1 MPQSLTHSQGK
12 HIAGIFRVAIF
23 FFAAFAV
30 AGIGSRRQTRDMPG
44 KTLRDSILDAL
55 RNANANP
62 LSKSQISRGLK
73 LPGTRITELKNTLD
87 AMVKEGVIID
97 GKKNTYL
104 LPAAPKNQLTGALK
118 FHPKGHA
125 FFFPEIT
132 DEHNI
137 ASGIDFTLHS
147 RIFIDRRNVG
157 TSLDGDRVAVSILK
171 QVARPFRTRSESTP
185 DAAEEMKG
193 KVDQVL
199 ARRSGKLVGIYRKK
213 GNFGWIDCDDKAV
226 EGRVDVVG
234 DTTAMPGQLV
244 VVDLEEWLDRK
255 NDPRGRVIEV
265 LGWPGDPGVDIISV
279 IHRFGLRTSFP
290 DEVLAEAR
298 AVPEEPEASEIA
310 RRKDWRDK
318 LVITIDP
325 ADAKDH
331 DDAIWCEKT
340 KTGWTLAVHIAD
352 VSHYIKPGSPMD
364 KEAIERG
371 NSTYLVD
378 RVLPMLPT
386 ELSNGICSLKPDVD
400 RLTKCALL
408 EISHEGVIF
417 RAKFIDTVIHSR
429 AKLSYEQAQAIL
441 DGKPAPEG
449 SDPKLVGMVK
459 EGWNLAS
466 TLRRRRFEN
475 GALDLEMP
483 EIKIRLDDQGRASV
497 AEPVVHTESHQLVE
511 ECMLAANEAV
521 AKILR
526 ERMKPAVY
534 RIHEDPDPSRLMD
547 YTETAKAH
555 GYRPGDLTN
564 RSHIQALLDQS
575 KGSPEEHVIK
585 LGLLKSLKRAVYS
598 AEPIGHYGL
607 AKTDYCHFTSPIRRY
622 ADLIV
627 HRALQPLLENPPKPH
642 DRTPSQADLYEI
654 SRHISDTERTS
665 SDAESETKQIK
676 LLEYL
681 DRVAQQP
688 TPPVFNGLIT
698 DVRPMG
704 LMVEIPDMGV
714 RGVVKRED
722 LPEGRWF
729 FEPHRMAWVSK
740 DGKVIQL
747 GMRLPLRV
755 INIDFDKRF
764 VDFAVAGKPTTEGT
778 HRPSAKVVKK
788 HGKPPHTKT
797 ASKVGPAV
805 KQKEGRY
812 ANPKDKPKR
821 RKRR

>member
-1 MPQSLTHSQGK
+1 
-12 HIAGIFRVAIF
+12 
-23 FFAAFAV
+23 
-30 AGIGSRRQTRDMPG
+30 MPG

-55 RNANANP
+55 RSANGNP
-62 LSKSQISRGLK
+62 ISKSQISRGLK
-73 LPGTRITELKNTLD
+73 LPGTRLAELKSTLE
-87 AMVKEGVIID
+87 AMVKEGVITD

-104 LPAAPKNQLTGALK
+104 LPSAPKNQLTGTLK

-171 QVARPFRTRSESTP
+171 QVPRPFRTRSEFTP
-185 DAAEEMKG
+185 DTSDEMRG
-193 KVDQVL
+193 RVDQVL

-234 DTTAMPGQLV
+234 DTTAMPGQMV

-400 RLTKCALL
+400 RLTKCALM

-417 RAKFIDTVIHSR
+417 KAKFIDAVIHSR

-466 TLRRRRFEN
+466 TLRRRRFEH

-483 EIKIRLDDQGRASV
+483 EIKIRLDDQGRAAV

-564 RSHIQALLDQS
+564 RSHIQDLLDQS

-627 HRALQPLLENPPKPH
+627 HRALQPLLENAPKPH

-681 DRVAQQP
+681 DRVASSP
-688 TPPVFNGLIT
+688 EPPVFNGLIT

-778 HRPSAKVVKK
+778 HRPSAKIAKK
-788 HGKPPHTKT
+788 HGKLPHTKP
-797 ASKVGPAV
+797 AAKVGPAV
-805 KQKEGRY
+805 KRKEGRY
-812 ANPKDKPKR
+812 ASPKDKPKR
-821 RKRR
+821 KKRR

>member
-1 MPQSLTHSQGK
+1 MS
-12 HIAGIFRVAIF
+12 GIN
-23 FFAAFAV
+23 
-30 AGIGSRRQTRDMPG
+30 
-44 KTLRDSILDAL
+44 LRDSVLDAL
-55 RNANANP
+55 RSAKGNP
-62 LSKSQISRGLK
+62 LSKSQLSRGLK
-73 LPGTRITELKNTLD
+73 LPGTRVTELRNTLD
-87 AMVKEGVIID
+87 ALVKEGLIRE
-97 GKKNTYL
+97 GKKGCYQI
-104 LPAAPKNQLTGALK
+104 PDAPKNQLTGVLK

-137 ASGIDFTLHS
+137 ATGIDFTLHS
-147 RIFIDRRNVG
+147 RILIDRRNVS
-157 TSLDGDRVAVSILK
+157 TSLDGDRVLVSIVK
-171 QVARPFRTRSESTP
+171 PVARPFRTRSEFTP
-185 DAAEEMKG
+185 EPTEEIKG
-193 KVDQVL
+193 RVEQVL
-199 ARRSGKLVGIYRKK
+199 ARRSGRLVGIFKAM
-213 GNFGWIDCDDKAV
+213 GNFSWVECDDKAI
-226 EGRVDVVG
+226 EGRIDVIG

-244 VVDLEEWLDRK
+244 VVDLADWTDR
-255 NDPRGRVIEV
+255 NATPRGRVIEV
-265 LGWPGDPGVDIISV
+265 LGWPGDPGVDMISV
-279 IHRFGLRTSFP
+279 IHRYGLRTSFP
-290 DEVLAEAR
+290 DHVLAEAR
-298 AVPEEPEASEIA
+298 GVPEEPEASEIA

-331 DDAIWCEKT
+331 DDAIWVEKST
-340 KTGWTLAVHIAD
+340 RGWTLAVHIAD

-364 KEAIERG
+364 QEAIERG

-386 ELSNGICSLKPDVD
+386 ELSNGICSLVPNVD

-408 EISHEGVIF
+408 EISEDGEI
-417 RAKFIDTVIHSR
+417 RKAKFIDAVIHSR

-441 DGKPAPEG
+441 DGKPAPARC
-449 SDPKLVGMVK
+449 DPALVGMVK
-459 EGWNLAS
+459 EAWALAS
-466 TLRRRRFEN
+466 AMRARRFAQ

-483 EIKIRLDDQGRASV
+483 EIKIRLDDQGRAEV
-497 AEPVVHTESHQLVE
+497 AEPVIHTESHQLVE

-534 RIHEDPDPSRLMD
+534 RIHEDPDPSRLLD

-564 RSHIQALLDQS
+564 RAHIQKLLDES
-575 KGSPEEHVIK
+575 KGTPEEHVIK

-607 AKTDYCHFTSPIRRY
+607 AKGDYCHFTSPIRRY

-642 DRTPSQADLYEI
+642 DRTPSQADLREI

-681 DRVAQQP
+681 DRVASSDK
-688 TPPVFNGLIT
+688 PPVFDGLIT

-722 LPEGRWF
+722 LPDGRWR
-729 FEPHRMAWVSK
+729 FEAHRMAWVSM

-747 GMRLPLRV
+747 GMRIPLRV

-764 VDFAVAGKPTTEGT
+764 VDFAVAGKPTSEGT
-778 HRPSAKVVKK
+778 HVAAQQRPVIAKK
-788 HGKPPHTKT
+788 HGKPHTKPS
-797 ASKVGPAV
+797 SKVGPAP
-805 KQKEGRY
+805 KRKEGRY
-812 ANPKDKPKR
+812 ASPKDKPKR
-821 RKRR
+821 RKRK

>member
-1 MPQSLTHSQGK
+1 
-12 HIAGIFRVAIF
+12 
-23 FFAAFAV
+23 
-30 AGIGSRRQTRDMPG
+30 MPG
-44 KTLRDSILDAL
+44 ISLRDSILAAL
-55 RNANANP
+55 RSANGNP
-62 LSKSQISRGLK
+62 LSKSQLARGLK
-73 LPGTRITELKNTLD
+73 LPGTRITELRKALD
-87 AMVKEGVIID
+87 ALVEEGAIKD

-104 LPAAPKNQLTGALK
+104 LPTAPKNQLTGTLK

-137 ASGIDFTLHS
+137 ASGIDFTIHS

-157 TSLDGDRVAVSILK
+157 TSLDGDQVAVSIIK
-171 QVARPFRTRSESTP
+171 QVARPFRTRSEFTADTS
-185 DAAEEMKG
+185 DEMRG
-193 KVDQVL
+193 KVDEVIT
-199 ARRSGKLVGIYRKK
+199 RRSGKLVGIYRKK
-213 GNFGWIDCDDKAV
+213 ANFGWIDCDDKAI

-244 VVDLEEWLDRK
+244 VVDLEEWLNR
-255 NDPRGRVIEV
+255 NTDPRGRIIEV

-364 KEAIERG
+364 QEAIERG

-386 ELSNGICSLKPDVD
+386 ELSNGICSLKPNVD

-408 EISHEGVIF
+408 EISNEGVIF
-417 RAKFIDTVIHSR
+417 KAKFIDAVIHSR

-441 DGKPAPEG
+441 DGKPAPDG
-449 SDPKLVGMVK
+449 SDPKLVGMIK
-459 EGWNLAS
+459 ESWNLAS
-466 TLRRRRFEN
+466 TLRRRRFEQ

-483 EIKIRLDDQGRASV
+483 EIKIRLDDQGRAAV

-511 ECMLAANEAV
+511 ECMLAANESV

-534 RIHEDPDPSRLMD
+534 RIHEDPDPSRLID

-564 RSHIQALLDQS
+564 RAHIQKLLDDS

-622 ADLIV
+622 ADLII
-627 HRALQPLLENPPKPH
+627 HRALQPLLENSPKPH

-688 TPPVFNGLIT
+688 EPPLFNGLIT

-729 FEPHRMAWVSK
+729 FEAHRKAWVSK

-778 HRPSAKVVKK
+778 HRPSAVVAKK
-788 HGKPPHTKT
+788 HGKQPHTKT
-797 ASKVGPAV
+797 AAKVGPAV
-805 KQKEGRY
+805 KRKEGRY
-812 ANPKDKPKR
+812 ASPKDKPKR

>member
-1 MPQSLTHSQGK
+1 MSGK
-12 HIAGIFRVAIF
+12 N
-23 FFAAFAV
+23 
-30 AGIGSRRQTRDMPG
+30 
-44 KTLRDSILDAL
+44 LRDSVLDAL
-55 RNANANP
+55 NSAKGNP
-62 LSKSQISRGLK
+62 LSKSQLSRSLK
-73 LPGTRITELKNTLD
+73 LPGTRVTELRNTLD
-87 AMVKEGVIID
+87 ALVKEGLISE
-97 GKKNTYL
+97 GKKGCYQI
-104 LPAAPKNQLTGALK
+104 PGPPKNQLTGVLK

-137 ASGIDFTLHS
+137 ATGIDFTLHS
-147 RIFIDRRNVG
+147 RILIDRRNVS
-157 TSLDGDRVAVSILK
+157 TSLDGDRVLVSIVK
-171 QVARPFRTRSESTP
+171 PVARPFRTRSEFTP
-185 DAAEEMKG
+185 EPTEEIKG
-193 KVDQVL
+193 RVEKVL
-199 ARRSGKLVGIYRKK
+199 ARRSGRLVGIFQKK
-213 GNFGWIDCDDKAV
+213 ANFSWVECDDKAI
-226 EGRVDVVG
+226 EGRIDVIG
-234 DTTAMPGQLV
+234 DSTAMPGQMV
-244 VVDLEEWLDRK
+244 VVDLADWTDR
-255 NDPRGRVIEV
+255 NATPRGRVIEV
-265 LGWPGDPGVDIISV
+265 LGWPGDPGVDMISV
-279 IHRFGLRTSFP
+279 IHRYGLRTSFP
-290 DEVLAEAR
+290 DHVLAEAR
-298 AVPEEPEASEIA
+298 GVPEEPEPSEIA

-331 DDAIWCEKT
+331 DDAIWVEKSAR
-340 KTGWTLAVHIAD
+340 GWTLAVHIAD

-364 KEAIERG
+364 QEAIERG

-386 ELSNGICSLKPDVD
+386 ELSNGICSLVPNVD

-408 EISHEGVIF
+408 EISEDGEI
-417 RAKFIDTVIHSR
+417 RKAKFIDAVIHSR

-441 DGKPAPEG
+441 DGKPAPAD
-449 SDPKLVGMVK
+449 SDPQLVGMVK
-459 EGWNLAS
+459 EAWKLAS
-466 TLRRRRFEN
+466 AMRARRFAQ

-483 EIKIRLDDQGRASV
+483 EIKIRLDDQGRAEV

-534 RIHEDPDPSRLMD
+534 RIHEDPDPSRLLD

-564 RSHIQALLDQS
+564 RAHIQKLLDES
-575 KGSPEEHVIK
+575 KGTPEEHVIK

-607 AKTDYCHFTSPIRRY
+607 AKGDYCHFTSPIRRY

-642 DRTPSQADLYEI
+642 DRTPSQADLREI

-681 DRVAQQP
+681 DRVASSDK
-688 TPPVFNGLIT
+688 PPVFDGLIT

-722 LPEGRWF
+722 LPEGRWR
-729 FEPHRMAWVSK
+729 FEAHRMAWASM

-747 GMRLPLRV
+747 GMRIPLRV

-764 VDFAVAGKPTTEGT
+764 VDFAVAGKPTSEGT
-778 HRPSAKVVKK
+778 HVATKQRPVIAKK
-788 HGKPPHTKT
+788 HGKPHTKP
-797 ASKVGPAV
+797 ASKVGPAP
-805 KQKEGRY
+805 KRKEGRY
-812 ANPKDKPKR
+812 ASPKDKTKR
-821 RKRR
+821 RKRK

>member
-1 MPQSLTHSQGK
+1 
-12 HIAGIFRVAIF
+12 
-23 FFAAFAV
+23 
-30 AGIGSRRQTRDMPG
+30 MPG
-44 KTLRDSILDAL
+44 NNLRDSILDAL
-55 RNANANP
+55 RTASGNP
-62 LSKSQISRGLK
+62 LSQSQLGRSLK
-73 LPGTRITELKNTLD
+73 IPAKAIGQLHDKLD
-87 AMVKEGVIID
+87 AMVADGTIRE

-104 LPAAPKNQLTGALK
+104 LPAAPKNQLTGVLK

-125 FFFPEIT
+125 FFYPDIA
-132 DEHNI
+132 DPANV
-137 ASGIDFTLHS
+137 ASGIDFTIHS
-147 RIFIDRRNVG
+147 RILVERRDVA
-157 TSLDGDRVAVSILK
+157 TSLDGDKVAVSILK
-171 QVARPFRTRSESTP
+171 KAARPFRTRSESTP
-185 DAAEEMKG
+185 DAPEELRG
-193 KVDQVL
+193 KVEEIL
-199 ARRSGKLVGIYRKK
+199 ERRSGKLVGIYRQK
-213 GNFGWIDCDDKAV
+213 GKFGWIDCDDKAI
-226 EGRVDVVG
+226 EGRVDVIG
-234 DTTAMPGQLV
+234 DTTAQPGQLV
-244 VVDLEEWLDRK
+244 VVDLEDWQDRK
-255 NDPRGRVIEV
+255 ANPRGRIIEV

-290 DEVLAEAR
+290 EDVLAEAR
-298 AVPEEPEASEIA
+298 AVPEQPEPKEIK

-340 KTGWTLAVHIAD
+340 KNGWQLAVHIAD

-364 KEAIERG
+364 QEAVERG

-400 RLTKCALL
+400 RLTKCALMD
-408 EISHEGVIF
+408 ISRDGKIVKSTF
-417 RAKFIDTVIHSR
+417 FDAVIHSR

-441 DGKPAPEG
+441 DGKPAPNG
-449 SDPKLVGMVK
+449 SDPTLVPLVR
-459 EGWNLAS
+459 EGWKLAS
-466 TLRRRRFEN
+466 AMRSRRFEN

-483 EIKIRLDDQGRASV
+483 EIKIRLDDEGNAAV
-497 AEPVVHTESHQLVE
+497 AEPVIHTESHQLVE

-526 ERMKPAVY
+526 ERMKPALY
-534 RIHEDPDPSRLMD
+534 RIHDDPDPSRLID

-564 RSHIQALLDQS
+564 RAHIQKLLDDS
-575 KGSPEEHVIK
+575 KGTPEEHVIK
-585 LGLLKSLKRAVYS
+585 LGLLKSLKRAAYS
-598 AEPIGHYGL
+598 ADPIGHYGL
-607 AKTDYCHFTSPIRRY
+607 AKTDYTHFTSPIRRY

-627 HRALQPLLENPPKPH
+627 HRALQPLLENPPKKC
-642 DRTPSQADLYEI
+642 DKTPPIAELREI
-654 SRHISDTERTS
+654 ARHISDTERTS

-681 DRVAQQP
+681 HRVAGSDD
-688 TPPVFNGLIT
+688 PPIFDGLIT

-729 FEPHRMAWVSK
+729 FEAHRMAWVSR
-740 DGKVIQL
+740 DGKEIQR

-755 INIDFDKRF
+755 INIDFDRRF
-764 VDFAVAGKPTTEGT
+764 VDFAVAGRPTTEGT
-778 HRPSAKVVKK
+778 HVSGKSPKPSGKQPRKSAHSPPKAAKK
-788 HGKPPHTKT
+788 HPKPQPKP
-797 ASKVGPAV
+797 AAQAGPAP
-805 KQKEGRY
+805 KRQESRY
-812 ANPKDKPKR
+812 ANPGKGRVPKR
-821 RKRR
+821 RR

>member
-1 MPQSLTHSQGK
+1 M
-12 HIAGIFRVAIF
+12 AG
-23 FFAAFAV
+23 
-30 AGIGSRRQTRDMPG
+30 QN
-44 KTLRDSILDAL
+44 LRDLILDQL
-55 RNANANP
+55 RTANGNP
-62 LSKSQISRGLK
+62 LSKSQLTRRLK
-73 LPGTRITELKNTLD
+73 LPGTQVTELRNTL
-87 AMVKEGVIID
+87 AELVKEGLINE
-97 GKKNTYL
+97 GKKACYEV
-104 LPAAPKNQLTGALK
+104 PATPKNQLTGNLK

-125 FFFPEIT
+125 FFFPDIT
-132 DEHNI
+132 DEHNL
-137 ASGIDFTLHS
+137 AAGIDFTINS
-147 RIFIDRRNVG
+147 RIMIDRRNVG
-157 TSLDGDRVAVSILK
+157 TSLDGDKVLVSIIK
-171 QVARPFRTRSESTP
+171 QVARPFRTRSEFTP
-185 DAAEEMKG
+185 DPSDEMRG
-193 KVDQVL
+193 KVEKVL
-199 ARRSGKLVGIYRKK
+199 ARRSGRLVGIYQKK
-213 GNFGWIDCDDKAV
+213 GKFGWVDCDDKAI
-226 EGRVDVVG
+226 EGKIDVIG

-244 VVDLEEWLDRK
+244 VVDLEEWLDR
-255 NDPRGRVIEV
+255 NATPRGRVIEV
-265 LGWPGDPGVDIISV
+265 LGWPGDPGVDIIGV
-279 IHRFGLRTSFP
+279 IHRYGLRTSFP
-290 DEVLAEAR
+290 DHVLAEAR
-298 AVPEEPEASEIA
+298 AVPEEPEESEIA

-331 DDAIWCEKT
+331 DDAIWLEKT
-340 KTGWTLAVHIAD
+340 SRGWTLAVHIAD

-364 KEAIERG
+364 SEAIDRG

-408 EISHEGVIF
+408 EISEDGEITK
-417 RAKFIDTVIHSR
+417 AKFIDAVIHSR

-459 EGWNLAS
+459 EGWKLAS
-466 TLRRRRFEN
+466 TLRERRFRH

-483 EIKIRLDDQGRASV
+483 EIKIRLDDKGRAEV
-497 AEPVVHTESHQLVE
+497 AEPVIHTESHQLVE

-521 AKILR
+521 AKVLKD
-526 ERMKPAVY
+526 RMKPSIY
-534 RIHEDPDPSRLMD
+534 RIHEDPDPSRLLD

-564 RSHIQALLDQS
+564 RAHIQKLLDDS

-607 AKTDYCHFTSPIRRY
+607 AKGDYCHFTSPIRRY

-627 HRALQPLLENPPKPH
+627 HRALQPLLENAPKPH
-642 DRTPSQADLYEI
+642 DRTPSQADLREI

-681 DRVAQQP
+681 DRVASSDE
-688 TPPVFNGLIT
+688 PPVFDGLIT

-704 LMVEIPDMGV
+704 LMVEIPNMGV

-722 LPEGRWF
+722 LPEGRWR
-729 FEPHRMAWVSK
+729 FESHRMAWVST
-740 DGKVIQL
+740 DGKTIQL
-747 GMRLPLRV
+747 GMRIPLRV

-764 VDFAVAGKPTTEGT
+764 VDFSVAGKPTSEGT
-778 HRPSAKVVKK
+778 HISVKNPVVAKK
-788 HGKPPHTKT
+788 HGKPHTKP
-797 ASKVGPAV
+797 AAKVGPAP
-805 KQKEGRY
+805 KRKESRY
-812 ANPKDKPKR
+812 ATKEKPKR

>member
-1 MPQSLTHSQGK
+1 MSGK
-12 HIAGIFRVAIF
+12 N
-23 FFAAFAV
+23 
-30 AGIGSRRQTRDMPG
+30 
-44 KTLRDSILDAL
+44 LRDSVLDAL
-55 RNANANP
+55 RSAKGNP
-62 LSKSQISRGLK
+62 LSKSQLSRGLK
-73 LPGTRITELKNTLD
+73 LPGTRVTELRNTLD
-87 AMVKEGVIID
+87 ALAKEGLISE
-97 GKKNTYL
+97 GKKGCYQI
-104 LPAAPKNQLTGALK
+104 PGAPKDQLTGVLK

-125 FFFPEIT
+125 FFFPEIS

-137 ASGIDFTLHS
+137 ATGIDFTLHS
-147 RIFIDRRNVG
+147 RIFIDRRNVS
-157 TSLDGDRVAVSILK
+157 TSLDGDRVLVSIVK
-171 QVARPFRTRSESTP
+171 PVARPFRPRSEVTP
-185 DAAEEMKG
+185 ESAEEIKG
-193 KVDQVL
+193 RVEKVL
-199 ARRSGKLVGIYRKK
+199 ARRSGRLVGIFKAM
-213 GNFGWIDCDDKAV
+213 GDFSWVECDDKAI
-226 EGRVDVVG
+226 EGRIDVIG
-234 DTTAMPGQLV
+234 DSTAMPGQMV
-244 VVDLEEWLDRK
+244 VVDLADWADRSTT
-255 NDPRGRVIEV
+255 PRGRVIEV
-265 LGWPGDPGVDIISV
+265 LGWPGDPGVDMISV
-279 IHRFGLRTSFP
+279 IHRYGLRTSFP
-290 DEVLAEAR
+290 DNVLAEAR
-298 AVPEEPEASEIA
+298 GVPEQPEPSEIV

-331 DDAIWCEKT
+331 DDAIWVEKSPR
-340 KTGWTLAVHIAD
+340 GWTLAVHIAD

-364 KEAIERG
+364 QEAIERG

-386 ELSNGICSLKPDVD
+386 ELSNGICSLVPNVD

-408 EISHEGVIF
+408 EISADGEIT
-417 RAKFIDTVIHSR
+417 RSKFIDAVIHSR

-441 DGKPAPEG
+441 DGKPAPAG
-449 SDPKLVGMVK
+449 SEPQLVGMVK
-459 EGWNLAS
+459 EAWKLAS
-466 TLRRRRFEN
+466 AMRTRRFAQ

-483 EIKIRLDDQGRASV
+483 EIKIRLDDQGRAEV
-497 AEPVVHTESHQLVE
+497 AEPVIHTESHQLVE

-526 ERMKPAVY
+526 ERMKPAIY
-534 RIHEDPDPSRLMD
+534 RIHEDPDPSRLLD

-564 RSHIQALLDQS
+564 RAHIQKLLDAS

-585 LGLLKSLKRAVYS
+585 LGLLKSLKRAAYS

-607 AKTDYCHFTSPIRRY
+607 AKSDYCHFTSPIRRY

-642 DRTPSQADLYEI
+642 DRTPSQADLREI

-681 DRVAQQP
+681 DRVASSDK
-688 TPPVFNGLIT
+688 PPVFDGLIT

-704 LMVEIPDMGV
+704 LMVEIPAMGV

-722 LPEGRWF
+722 LPDGRWR
-729 FEPHRMAWVSK
+729 FEAHRMAWVSM

-755 INIDFDKRF
+755 THIDFDKRF
-764 VDFAVAGKPTTEGT
+764 VDFAVAGKPTSEGT
-778 HRPSAKVVKK
+778 HIAAQQRPVIAKKQ
-788 HGKPPHTKT
+788 GKPHSKT
-797 ASKVGPAV
+797 VAKVGPPPKRAAFG
-805 KQKEGRY
+805 KGAKE
-812 ANPKDKPKR
+812 KPKR
-821 RKRR
+821 RKRK

>member
-1 MPQSLTHSQGK
+1 MSGK
-12 HIAGIFRVAIF
+12 N
-23 FFAAFAV
+23 
-30 AGIGSRRQTRDMPG
+30 
-44 KTLRDSILDAL
+44 LRDSVLDAL
-55 RNANANP
+55 RSAKGNP
-62 LSKSQISRGLK
+62 LSKSQLSRGLK
-73 LPGTRITELKNTLD
+73 LPGARVTELRDTLD
-87 AMVKEGVIID
+87 ALVKEGLITE
-97 GKKNTYL
+97 GKKGCYQI
-104 LPAAPKNQLTGALK
+104 PCAPKNQLTGVLK

-137 ASGIDFTLHS
+137 ATGIDFTLHS
-147 RIFIDRRNVG
+147 RILIDRRNVS
-157 TSLDGDRVAVSILK
+157 TSLDGDRVLVSLVK
-171 QVARPFRTRSESTP
+171 QVARPFRTRSEFTP
-185 DAAEEMKG
+185 EPTEEIKG
-193 KVDQVL
+193 RVEKVL
-199 ARRSGKLVGIYRKK
+199 ARRSGRLVGIFQKK
-213 GNFGWIDCDDKAV
+213 ANFGWVECDDKAI
-226 EGRVDVVG
+226 EGRIDVIG
-234 DTTAMPGQLV
+234 DTTAMPGQMV
-244 VVDLEEWLDRK
+244 VVDLADWTDR
-255 NDPRGRVIEV
+255 NATPRGRVIEV
-265 LGWPGDPGVDIISV
+265 LGWPGDPGVDMISV
-279 IHRFGLRTSFP
+279 IHRYGLRTSFP
-290 DEVLAEAR
+290 DHVLAEAR
-298 AVPEEPEASEIA
+298 GVPEEPEASEIA

-331 DDAIWCEKT
+331 DDAIWVEKSAR
-340 KTGWTLAVHIAD
+340 GWTLAVHIAD

-364 KEAIERG
+364 QEAIERG

-386 ELSNGICSLKPDVD
+386 ELSNGICSLVPNVD

-408 EISHEGVIF
+408 EISEDGEI
-417 RAKFIDTVIHSR
+417 RKAKFIDAVIHSR

-441 DGKPAPEG
+441 DGKPAPAG
-449 SDPKLVGMVK
+449 SDPTLVGMVK
-459 EGWNLAS
+459 EAWALAS
-466 TLRRRRFEN
+466 AMRARRFAQ

-483 EIKIRLDDQGRASV
+483 EIKIRLDDKGRAEV
-497 AEPVVHTESHQLVE
+497 AEPVIHTKSHQLVE

-534 RIHEDPDPSRLMD
+534 RIHEDPDPSRLLD

-564 RSHIQALLDQS
+564 RAHIQRLLDES

-585 LGLLKSLKRAVYS
+585 LGLLKSLKRAAYS

-607 AKTDYCHFTSPIRRY
+607 AKGDYCHFTSPIRRY

-642 DRTPSQADLYEI
+642 DRTPSQADLREI

-681 DRVAQQP
+681 DRVASSDK
-688 TPPVFNGLIT
+688 PPVFDGLIT

-722 LPEGRWF
+722 LPEGRWR
-729 FEPHRMAWVSK
+729 FEAHRMAWASM

-747 GMRLPLRV
+747 GMRIPLRV

-764 VDFAVAGKPTTEGT
+764 VDFAVAGKPTSEGT
-778 HRPSAKVVKK
+778 HVAGQQRPVIAKK
-788 HGKPPHTKT
+788 HGKPHTKPG
-797 ASKVGPAV
+797 AKVGPAPTR
-805 KQKEGRY
+805 KESRY
-812 ANPKDKPKR
+812 ATKEKPKR
-821 RKRR
+821 RKRK

>member
-1 MPQSLTHSQGK
+1 M
-12 HIAGIFRVAIF
+12 AG
-23 FFAAFAV
+23 
-30 AGIGSRRQTRDMPG
+30 QN
-44 KTLRDSILDAL
+44 LRDSILDAL
-55 RNANANP
+55 RSANGNP
-62 LSKSQISRGLK
+62 LSKSQLTRGLK
-73 LPGTRITELKNTLD
+73 LPGTQITELRKTLE
-87 AMVKEGVIID
+87 MLVKEGVLTE

-104 LPAAPKNQLTGALK
+104 LPTAPKNQLTGNLK

-125 FFFPEIT
+125 FFFPDIT
-132 DEHNI
+132 DEANL
-137 ASGIDFTLHS
+137 ATGVDFTINS
-147 RIFIDRRNVG
+147 RIVIDRRNVG
-157 TSLDGDRVAVSILK
+157 TSLDGDKVLVSLIK
-171 QVARPFRTRSESTP
+171 PVPRPFRVRSEFTP
-185 DAAEEMKG
+185 DPGEELKG
-193 KVDQVL
+193 VL
-199 ARRSGKLVGIYRKK
+199 ERRSGRLVGIYRKK
-213 GNFGWIDCDDKAV
+213 GNSGWVDCDDKAI
-226 EGRVDVVG
+226 EGKIDVIG

-244 VVDLEEWLDRK
+244 VVDLQQWENRSET
-255 NDPRGRVIEV
+255 PRGRIIEV
-265 LGWPGDPGVDIISV
+265 LGWPGDPGVDIVSV

-290 DEVLAEAR
+290 EEVLAEAR
-298 AVPEEPEASEIA
+298 AVPEQPDETEIS

-331 DDAIWCEKT
+331 DDAIWLEKT
-340 KTGWTLAVHIAD
+340 KKGWTLAVHIAD

-364 KEAIERG
+364 QEAIERG

-386 ELSNGICSLKPDVD
+386 ELSNGICSLKPNVD
-400 RLTKCALL
+400 RLTKCALM
-408 EISHEGVIF
+408 EISPLGEITK
-417 RAKFIDTVIHSR
+417 AKFFDAVIHSR

-449 SDPKLVGMVK
+449 SDPKLADMVK

-466 TLRRRRFEN
+466 TMRIRRFN
-475 GALDLEMP
+475 QGALDLEMP
-483 EIKIRLDDQGRASV
+483 EIKIRLDAEGRAEV
-497 AEPVVHTESHQLVE
+497 ADPVIHTESHQLVE

-521 AKILR
+521 AKILKD
-526 ERMKPAVY
+526 RMKPSVY
-534 RIHEDPDPSRLMD
+534 RIHEDPDPSRLLD

-564 RSHIQALLDQS
+564 RAHIQQLLDDS

-598 AEPIGHYGL
+598 ADPIGHYGL
-607 AKTDYCHFTSPIRRY
+607 AKGDYCHFTSPIRRY

-627 HRALQPLLENPPKPH
+627 HRALQPLLENAPKPH
-642 DRTPSQADLYEI
+642 DRTPSQADLREI

-665 SDAESETKQIK
+665 ADAESETKQIK

-681 DRVAQQP
+681 DRVASADE
-688 TPPVFNGLIT
+688 PPVFDGLIT

-704 LMVEIPDMGV
+704 LMVEIPTMGV

-729 FEPHRMAWVSK
+729 FEAHRMAWVSR
-740 DGKVIQL
+740 DGKEIQL

-764 VDFAVAGKPTTEGT
+764 VDFAVAGRPTSAGT
-778 HRPSAKVVKK
+778 HVSTKKPVVAKKQ
-788 HGKPPHTKT
+788 GKPHTKP
-797 ASKVGPAV
+797 AGKVGPAV
-805 KQKEGRY
+805 KRKEGRY
-812 ANPKDKPKR
+812 ASPKDKPKR
-821 RKRR
+821 KKRR

>member
-1 MPQSLTHSQGK
+1 M
-12 HIAGIFRVAIF
+12 AG
-23 FFAAFAV
+23 
-30 AGIGSRRQTRDMPG
+30 QN
-44 KTLRDSILDAL
+44 LRDLVLDHL
-55 RNANANP
+55 RTANGNP
-62 LSKSQISRGLK
+62 LSKSQLARGLK
-73 LPGTRITELKNTLD
+73 LPGTRVTELKNIL
-87 AMVKEGVIID
+87 AELVKEGFINE
-97 GKKNTYL
+97 GKKACYQV
-104 LPAAPKNQLTGALK
+104 PAPPKNQLTGNLK

-125 FFFPEIT
+125 FFFPDIT
-132 DEHNI
+132 DEHNL
-137 ASGIDFTLHS
+137 AAGIDFTINS
-147 RIFIDRRNVG
+147 RIMIDRRNVG
-157 TSLDGDRVAVSILK
+157 TSLDGDKVLVSIIK
-171 QVARPFRTRSESTP
+171 SVPRPFRTRSEFTP
-185 DAAEEMKG
+185 DPSDDLRG
-193 KVDQVL
+193 KVEKVL
-199 ARRSGKLVGIYRKK
+199 ARRSGRLVGIYQKNGK
-213 GNFGWIDCDDKAV
+213 FAWVDCDDKAI
-226 EGRVDVVG
+226 EGKIDVIG

-244 VVDLEEWLDRK
+244 VVDLEEWLDR
-255 NDPRGRVIEV
+255 NATPRGRVIEV
-265 LGWPGDPGVDIISV
+265 LGWPGDPGVDIIGV
-279 IHRFGLRTSFP
+279 IHRYGLRTSFP
-290 DEVLAEAR
+290 DHVLAEAR

-340 KTGWTLAVHIAD
+340 KSGWTLAVHIAD

-364 KEAIERG
+364 SEAIDRG

-386 ELSNGICSLKPDVD
+386 ELSNGICSLKPNCD

-408 EISHEGVIF
+408 EISDDGEITK
-417 RAKFIDTVIHSR
+417 AKFIDAVIHSR
-429 AKLSYEQAQAIL
+429 AKLSYEMAQAIL

-459 EGWNLAS
+459 EAWKLAS
-466 TLRRRRFEN
+466 TLRERRFRQ

-483 EIKIRLDDQGRASV
+483 EIKIRLDDKGRAEV
-497 AEPVVHTESHQLVE
+497 AEPVIHTESHQLVE

-521 AKILR
+521 AKILKD
-526 ERMKPAVY
+526 RMKPAIY
-534 RIHEDPDPSRLMD
+534 RIHEDPDPSRLLD

-564 RSHIQALLDQS
+564 RAHIQKLLDDS

-607 AKTDYCHFTSPIRRY
+607 AKGDYCHFTSPIRRY

-627 HRALQPLLENPPKPH
+627 HRALQPLLENAPKPH
-642 DRTPSQADLYEI
+642 DRTPSQAELREI

-681 DRVAQQP
+681 DRVASSDE
-688 TPPVFNGLIT
+688 PPVFDGLIT

-704 LMVEIPDMGV
+704 LMVEIPNMGV

-722 LPEGRWF
+722 LPEGRWR
-729 FEPHRMAWVSK
+729 FEAHRMAWVST
-740 DGKVIQL
+740 DGKTIQL
-747 GMRLPLRV
+747 GMRIPLRV

-764 VDFAVAGKPTTEGT
+764 VDFTVAGKPTSEGT
-778 HRPSAKVVKK
+778 HVSVKTPVVAKK
-788 HGKPPHTKT
+788 HGKPHTKP
-797 ASKVGPAV
+797 AGKVGPA
-805 KQKEGRY
+805 QKLKESRY
-812 ANPKDKPKR
+812 ATKEKPKR

>member
-1 MPQSLTHSQGK
+1 
-12 HIAGIFRVAIF
+12 
-23 FFAAFAV
+23 
-30 AGIGSRRQTRDMPG
+30 MPG
-44 KTLRDSILDAL
+44 KHLRDLILDAL
-55 RNANANP
+55 RSANGNP
-62 LSKSQISRGLK
+62 LSKSQLSRGLK
-73 LPGTRITELKNTLD
+73 LPGARIPEMRAALDELLAQGQIK
-87 AMVKEGVIID
+87 A
-97 GKKNTYL
+97 GKKTTYF
-104 LPAAPKNQLTGALK
+104 LPEAPKDQLTGTLK

-125 FFFPEIT
+125 FFFPDLA
-132 DEHNI
+132 DEHNL
-137 ASGIDFTLHS
+137 ASGIDFSVHS
-147 RIFIDRRNVG
+147 RIFVDRRNVG
-157 TSLDGDRVAVSILK
+157 TSLDGDRVALSVIK
-171 QVARPFRTRSESTP
+171 QVPRPFRTRSEATP
-185 DAAEEMKG
+185 ESSQEMRG

-199 ARRSGKLVGIYRKK
+199 ERRSGKLVGIFRKK

-226 EGRVDVVG
+226 EGRVDVIG
-234 DTTAMPGQLV
+234 DTTAQPGQLV
-244 VVDLEEWLDRK
+244 VVDLEPWLDR
-255 NDPRGRVIEV
+255 NQDPRGRVIEV

-279 IHRFGLRTSFP
+279 IHRYGLRTSFP
-290 DEVLAEAR
+290 DAVLAEAR
-298 AVPEEPEASEIA
+298 AVPEEPEESEIK
-310 RRKDWRDK
+310 RRKDWRAK

-331 DDAIWCEKT
+331 DDAIWLEKT
-340 KTGWTLAVHIAD
+340 KTGWKLAVHIAD

-364 KEAIERG
+364 QEAVERG

-386 ELSNGICSLKPDVD
+386 ELSNGICSLKPNVD
-400 RLTKCALL
+400 RLTKCALM
-408 EISHEGVIF
+408 EISADGRISK
-417 RAKFIDTVIHSR
+417 AKFIDAVIHSR

-449 SDPKLVGMVK
+449 SDKKLVPMVK
-459 EGWNLAS
+459 EGWALAS
-466 TLRRRRFEN
+466 TMRKRRFEQ

-483 EIKIRLDDQGRASV
+483 EIKIRLDEQGRAAV
-497 AEPVVHTESHQLVE
+497 ADPVIHTESHQLVE

-534 RIHEDPDPSRLMD
+534 RIHDDPDPSRLID

-564 RSHIQALLDQS
+564 RAHIQKLLDES

-585 LGLLKSLKRAVYS
+585 LGLLKSLKRAAYS

-627 HRALQPLLENPPKPH
+627 HRALQPLLENPPKPC
-642 DRTPSQADLYEI
+642 DPTPSQAELREI
-654 SRHISDTERTS
+654 ARHMSDTERTS
-665 SDAESETKQIK
+665 SDAEGETKQIK

-681 DRVAQQP
+681 DRVAQAEE
-688 TPPVFNGLIT
+688 PPLFNGLIT

-729 FEPHRMAWVSK
+729 FEAHRMAWVSR

-755 INIDFDKRF
+755 IHIDFDKRF
-764 VDFAVAGKPTTEGT
+764 VDFAVAGRPTTAGT
-778 HRPSAKVVKK
+778 QAVRPSGKPAGRSARKGAAQAAAKLPAVKGAK
-788 HGKPPHTKT
+788 THGKTPHTKP
-797 ASKVGPAV
+797 AAKVGPAP
-805 KQKEGRY
+805 KAAKSRY
-812 ANPKDKPKR
+812 ANPGKGHSK
-821 RKRR
+821 RKRY